1 MTAREF
7 LVISAIGPDRPG
19 LIAELTGFIA
29 ERGCNIE
36 ESRAV
41 VLAGQFGFMFV
52 VSGAPPHI
60 VAVMQELDDL
70 EMRVGLNAVAR
81 RIPDPRP
88 AASAAGFAR
97 RYSISASALDREG
110 IVHAIA
116 DVVRSHGANVLE
128 LETSTYSGSESGV
141 PLFHLELTIGI
152 RDRDGSADRL
162 RQALEDLAREE
173 NIDVEMRPAGLEART
188 TDVAAAIPHVIDGS
202 IIGEART

>member
-141 PLFHLELTIGI
+141 PLFHLELTIGM
-152 RDRDGSADRL
+152 RDRDGSVDRL

-173 NIDVEMRPAGLEART
+173 NIDIEMQPAGPEAHT
-188 TDVAAAIPHVIDGS
+188 TDVAAAIPRVTEGS
-202 IIGEART
+202 AIGEARA